1 MQTPFLMVVD
11 HVAKPRPCAPAY
23 GCVWGSMRSAGASL
37 AAVRSSRGDARS
49 AELIY

>member
-1 MQTPFLMVVD
+1 MFLMVVD
-11 HVAKPRPCAPAY
+11 HVAKPKPFAPAD
-23 GCVWGSMRSAGASL
+23 GCARGCMRSAGASP

>member
-1 MQTPFLMVVD
+1 MFLMVVD
-11 HVAKPRPCAPAY
+11 HVAKPKPCRPAD
-23 GCVWGSMRSAGASL
+23 GCVWGSVRSAEASP